1 MDTPAQTVLH
11 LHPTKALH
19 IRALHTEIIRNPTE
33 GNSQLFLNK
42 SPAIIANERG
52 EQQLAEHILKALSPD
67 ETAPKQKHVR
77 ACIVYTH
84 DLKSSGTLFMGIKA
98 QPVVGDEV
106 LTWKSLILFHKI
118 ISQGHSSVF
127 QYIFIPDVE

>member
-1 MDTPAQTVLH
+1 MPLLPTEVVLN
-11 LHPTKALH
+11 TEAALH
-19 IRALHTEIIRNPTE
+19 MEQVLPADILLGIFNQFNT
-33 GNSQLFLNK
+33 
-42 SPAIIANERG
+42 SPSVIANERG
-52 EQQLAEHILKALSPD
+52 EQQLAEHILKALSP
-67 ETAPKQKHVR
+67 EESAPKQKHVR

-106 LTWKSLILFHKI
+106 LTWKSLILFHKV

-127 QYIFIPDVE
+127 RVIY